1 MMKPVL
7 PQPRQSR
14 LGEVAVWA
22 VAAVLTLSVH
32 AGAAYYL
39 MQEEPKPVEDG
50 GPQAAIMIELA
61 AIPQAAVTDDT
72 TSSADAEDTAEVKS
86 ENLKPV
92 EEVVPEEQP
101 QPEPVVETP
110 PPEPVEPEP
119 PQEVAEPVATPVP
132 EEMPEP
138 VPDIDP
144 IENQMM
150 AALENV
156 EVPLP
161 EMRPV
166 PPVEEKKVEKKDVKE
181 KKRVERKPR
190 PSPQASQARET
201 AKAET
206 TQSDRTA
213 ASRNSV
219 GSASSSASS
228 ADWNAKVRSVIQRRL
243 ARSAGKSGM
252 KVLVSFRVS
261 DSGSIGSVGI
271 LQSTG
276 DAGVDQKIASSIQ
289 KASVSAPPSGAN
301 TAFKL
306 LIDIR

>member
-1 MMKPVL
+1 MMKPAL

-110 PPEPVEPEP
+110 PEPVEPEP

-206 TQSDRTA
+206 NQSDRTA
-213 ASRNSV
+213 ASRNSI

-289 KASVSAPPSGAN
+289 KASVSAPPPGAN